1 MTMLQLLRFIPAFG
15 VELFAAAIRWLAE
28 RPIRFLI
35 LALVLLSAWLWIG
48 RESARDLADDRRVQ
62 AAAWHAKF
70 VAQKAEMFK
79 LVALVRAARIEAA
92 RLDREN
98 VERVQRAWA
107 INLSEVT
114 HDYQADLA
122 VARSV
127 VDGRMRQASG
137 SGATCDSRG
146 GGDADMFT
154 IPALSTGPVRP
165 GEAAVV
171 DRADIDAVT
180 DNTLRLEHLIDA
192 WKRAASINVNRP

>member
-15 VELFAAAIRWLAE
+15 IELLAAVIRWLAE

-35 LALVLLSAWLWIG
+35 LALVVLSAWLWITG
-48 RESARDLADDRRVQ
+48 NAARDLAEHRRHQ
-62 AAAWHAKF
+62 AFGWRMTF
-70 VAQKAEMFK
+70 VRQKNEMFK

-98 VERVQRAWA
+98 VERVQREWA

-122 VARSV
+122 AARSA

-146 GGDADMFT
+146 GGAAGVFA
-154 IPALSTGPVRP
+154 IPALSTGALRP

-180 DNTLRLEHLIDA
+180 DNTLRLEYLIDA
-192 WKRAASINVNRP
+192 WKRAASIDVNRP